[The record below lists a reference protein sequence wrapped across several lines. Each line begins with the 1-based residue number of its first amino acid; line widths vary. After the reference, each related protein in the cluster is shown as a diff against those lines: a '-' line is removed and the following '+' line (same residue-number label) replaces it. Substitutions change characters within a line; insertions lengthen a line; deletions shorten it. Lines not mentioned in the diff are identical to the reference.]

1 MENNAIIKTN
11 DLCKSFEIN
20 KIGQKVLKNINLEI
34 YRNDFTVIMGPSGAG
49 KSTLL
54 YALSGMDSPTSGNII
69 FNDSD
74 ITKLNQNDLALFRR
88 KNCGFIFQ
96 SVYLIN
102 SMNVMDNVLI
112 QGLLKEKDKK
122 KIISKASILLDN
134 VDIKEELRHKF
145 PSQLS
150 GGEATR
156 VGIARA
162 LISEPDLIFADEPTG
177 ALNSTTGKDVLDTL
191 TEFNR
196 KGQSIVMVTH
206 DINSALRGN
215 RILYIKDGEVAGELE
230 LDRYTDSDESR
241 KEKLNSFLVNMGW

>member
-102 SMNVMDNVLI
+102 
-112 QGLLKEKDKK
+112 
-122 KIISKASILLDN
+122 
-134 VDIKEELRHKF
+134 
-145 PSQLS
+145 
-150 GGEATR
+150 
-156 VGIARA
+156 
-162 LISEPDLIFADEPTG
+162 
-177 ALNSTTGKDVLDTL
+177 
-191 TEFNR
+191 
-196 KGQSIVMVTH
+196 
-206 DINSALRGN
+206 
-215 RILYIKDGEVAGELE
+215 
-230 LDRYTDSDESR
+230 
-241 KEKLNSFLVNMGW
+241 

>member
-122 KIISKASILLDN
+122 KIISKASTLLDN

-150 GGEATR
+150 GGEAAR

-177 ALNSTTGKDVLDTL
+177 GLNSTTGKDVLDTL